1 MYLRWTV
8 RLAVAGALY
17 LVSGCGSSTPALN
30 PTPQITGLFPS
41 EITAGSQAFTIFVSG
56 TQFLSTSTAQW
67 NGSDRPSVFNQ
78 ASTQLAVSIT
88 AADVQNAGLGEVTV
102 TSPAPGGGTSLAVS
116 FSINPAHSDGPTITS
131 LSPSSAALNGPAF
144 TLTVNGTNFSP
155 SDYVTWNGGLRE
167 TCPPPN
173 SACSSTQLTAQILA
187 SDLTQQMTAGV
198 AVHTSQLGIASP
210 SVSFQVGNAPSS
222 NARFPQIISINA
234 QGGAADGLSSS
245 PAASAGGRY
254 VAFYSEAKNLVSG
267 RMPDGTIPRGTS
279 GNVFVRD
286 TCLGVTGCVPRT
298 VAVDVGSGG
307 VPPNASVAD
316 QVAISADGRYV
327 AFTSNATNL
336 VSNTAAS
343 QPVPRVFVRDVCMG
357 SSAPAGCSPQTQLV
371 SVNADGQ
378 ATDGAQPTVSAD
390 GRFVAFTAPMTPG
403 NPGSLVM
410 VRDTCRGATAAA
422 GCTPRTVVASVN
434 DGRVNFVVPRAQ
446 AVISA
451 SGRYVAFASAS
462 HGAEHS
468 QILLRDTCLGVSA
481 SESCAPSTARV
492 SAAPDGQIANADS
505 RLPSISADGRFVV
518 FESAASNLAD
528 TSAAGRQIYLRDT
541 CAGSTAPFGCL
552 PSTTQILSSDTLT
565 EDAAGSYSPA
575 ISASGRY
582 ISYIVQ
588 TATQKA
594 TSASG
599 TTGYVVVYDTCFG
612 AKDPCSP
619 HSAELPVASS
629 LGGESP
635 LIGDIR
641 MRVPVTNDGRF
652 AAFFTQQTLPAL
664 HTSGFG
670 DVFLTTTPFQ
680 AQQ

>member
-1 MYLRWTV
+1 MRLRWAA
-8 RLAVAGALY
+8 RLAVAGALC

-41 EITAGSQAFTIFVSG
+41 EITAGSQAFTLFVSG

-67 NGSDRPSVFNQ
+67 NGSNRPTVFNQ

-116 FSINPAHSDGPTITS
+116 FLINPAHSDGPTITS
-131 LSPSSAALNGPAF
+131 LSPSNAALNGPAF

-173 SACSSTQLTAQILA
+173 SACNSTQLTAQILA

-245 PAASAGGRY
+245 PAASADGRY

-267 RMPDGTIPRGTS
+267 RMPGGTIPGGTS

-327 AFTSNATNL
+327 AFTSSATNL
-336 VSNTAAS
+336 VPNTAAT

-357 SSAPAGCSPQTQLV
+357 SSAKCSPQTELV

-378 ATDGAQPTVSAD
+378 AMAGAQPTVSAD
-390 GRFVAFTAPMTPG
+390 GRFVAFTAPVTPG
-403 NPGSLVM
+403 NPSSLVM

-422 GCTPRTVVASVN
+422 GCTQRTVVASIT
-434 DGRVNFVVPRAQ
+434 DAGVNFVDPGAEP
-446 AVISA
+446 VISA
-451 SGRYVAFASAS
+451 SGRYVAFASTS

-468 QILLRDTCLGVSA
+468 QIFLRDTCLGVSA
-481 SESCAPSTARV
+481 FESCGPSTARV
-492 SAAPDGQIANADS
+492 SVAPDWQIANADS

-518 FESAASNLAD
+518 FESAASNLVDA
-528 TSAAGRQIYLRDT
+528 SAAGPQIYLRDT
-541 CAGSTAPFGCL
+541 CAGPTAPFGCL
-552 PSTTQILSSDTLT
+552 PSTTRISNSDILTG
-565 EDAAGSYSPA
+565 DAAGSYSPA

-594 TSASG
+594 TSALG

-612 AKDPCSP
+612 AKGPCSP
-619 HSAELPVASS
+619 HSADLPVASS
-629 LGGESP
+629 PGGESP

>member
-1 MYLRWTV
+1 MCLRWAA

-56 TQFLSTSTAQW
+56 TQLLSTSTAQW
-67 NGSDRPSVFNQ
+67 NGSDRPTVFNQ

-116 FSINPAHSDGPTITS
+116 FSINPAHAGAPTITS
-131 LSPSSAALNGPAF
+131 LSPTSAALNGAAF
-144 TLTVNGTNFSP
+144 ALTVNGTNFSP
-155 SDYVTWNGGLRE
+155 SDYVTWNGGLRM
-167 TCPPPN
+167 TTF
-173 SACSSTQLTAQILA
+173 SSSTQLTAQILA

-245 PAASAGGRY
+245 PAASADGRY

-267 RMPDGTIPRGTS
+267 RVPGGTISGPTS

-286 TCLGVTGCVPRT
+286 TCLGATGCVPRT
-298 VAVDVGSGG
+298 VAVDVGAGG
-307 VPPNASVAD
+307 APPNASVAD

-336 VSNTAAS
+336 VPNTAAS
-343 QPVPRVFVRDVCMG
+343 HAGPRVFVGDVCMG
-357 SSAPAGCSPQTQLV
+357 SSAPAGCSPQTELV

-378 ATDGAQPTVSAD
+378 AMDGAQPTVSAD
-390 GRFVAFTAPMTPG
+390 GRFVAFTAPTTPG
-403 NPGSLVM
+403 SPSSLVM
-410 VRDTCRGATAAA
+410 VRDRCRGATAA

-434 DGRVNFVVPRAQ
+434 DAVVNFVDPGAQ
-446 AVISA
+446 PVISA
-451 SGRYVAFASAS
+451 SGRYVAFASTVR
-462 HGAEHS
+462 GAEHS
-468 QILLRDTCLGVSA
+468 QIFLRDTCLGVSA
-481 SESCAPSTARV
+481 SESCTPSTASV
-492 SAAPDGQIANADS
+492 SVAPDGQIANADS

-528 TSAAGRQIYLRDT
+528 ASPAGRQIYLRDT
-541 CAGSTAPFGCL
+541 CASPTAPFGCL
-552 PSTTQILSSDTLT
+552 PSTARISSSDTLT
-565 EDAAGSYSPA
+565 GDAAGSYSPA
-575 ISASGRY
+575 ISSSGRY

-588 TATQKA
+588 TVAQKA
-594 TSASG
+594 ASASG

-612 AKDPCSP
+612 AEGPCSP

-629 LGGESP
+629 QGGESS

-652 AAFFTQQTLPAL
+652 AAFFTRQTLPAL